1 MLVGHVDGRYM
12 GNQLIGT
19 VSPIIREVQNGYI

>member
-1 MLVGHVDGRYM
+1 MLVAPVDGRYM

-19 VSPIIREVQNGYI
+19 LSPIIIEVENGYI